1 MNVLLPKFLIW
12 HFQLLY
18 VVIYTT
24 IVYFELCYRMIND
37 LLNSKK
43 CALCLDPLQLKYRNV
58 FLLTQRIIP
67 SFKKPEE
74 QCNTLGKFQTWSLTI
89 FFFTNKKNSLEHN
102 TIKVNFP
109 NATYIWQLI
118 VWQFFS
124 WKQTLML
131 EFFSKNNILWK
142 LINNT
147 LWYIIQKSKHSHRP
161 NSSQMSTFNFY
172 LSYSKVLL
180 SIKLRHVC
188 TVKKS
193 CTKIDI

>member
-18 VVIYTT
+18 ILSCVIWWYMIYL
-24 IVYFELCYRMIND
+24 IV
-37 LLNSKK
+37 KK
-43 CALCLDPLQLKYRNV
+43 CALCLDPLYLKYRNV

-102 TIKVNFP
+102 TIEVNFP

-131 EFFSKNNILWK
+131 KFFSKNNILWK

-172 LSYSKVLL
+172 LSYDGKARTYSQYAWIYRRVWATSGEGWIELIL
-180 SIKLRHVC
+180 
-188 TVKKS
+188 
-193 CTKIDI
+193 